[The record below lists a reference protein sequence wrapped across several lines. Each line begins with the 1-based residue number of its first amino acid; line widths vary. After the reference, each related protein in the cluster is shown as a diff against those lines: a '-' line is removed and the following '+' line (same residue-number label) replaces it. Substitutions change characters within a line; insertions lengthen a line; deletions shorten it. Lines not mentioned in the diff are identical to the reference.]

1 MDKIYFPIE
10 KTVFLPREK
19 APIGKMERVTTK
31 AKVDAIEPAQ
41 TGWLCY
47 GKLLIDLEYTPVGT
61 GREKHTEHWKQV
73 SQQMMAMGKDAREI
87 CSIVVDFIQEL
98 PDRDF
103 TYGCEFDAD
112 VQKKTWQQIAS
123 NALEIGVD
131 IALSV
136 REREKKAGRDDAAAE
151 DHCMVLEQD
160 SFSLEEKRVDAS
172 RTKKATAE
180 EPEELYYY
188 AAEEGCDMITLDTD
202 EDTVVFCPA
211 EEVNQA
217 EKTDCCGYPADM
229 DRKELCPTSEGAGS
243 KGQHLYEKQE
253 TKPIGET
260 TDCIDEMVLTG
271 DMAFTADC
279 PTKETKGA
287 KEKQEKKEMQTK
299 KKVEEKEC
307 CSMDC
312 CEAASCLAET
322 EAEVAAINE
331 QEAAPVLAT
340 PKDETLPAEES
351 AVAVEETICV
361 NEEIVLETTPIVVE
375 ESENEDCEV
384 VPLPLPGKEKHRFWK
399 GKKDKREDNGKDEE
413 MAGMMNPFSSP
424 AEKPAETKK
433 GYRLKFYVVQGGE
446 DLAAI
451 AEKHSVSPDSILAAN
466 KNISEEDI
474 RTGMVLSIP
483 M

>member
-1 MDKIYFPIE
+1 MDKIYFPVE

-31 AKVDAIEPAQ
+31 AKVDAVEPAQ

-47 GKLLIDLEYTPVGT
+47 GKLFIDLEYTPVGT
-61 GREKHTEHWKQV
+61 GREKHPEHWKQV
-73 SQQMMAMGKDAREI
+73 SQQMMAMGKEAKEI

-136 REREKKAGRDDAAAE
+136 REHQKKAVKNNASAE
-151 DHCMVLEQD
+151 EHYMVLEQD
-160 SFSLEEKRVDAS
+160 SFSLEEKPADAS

-188 AAEEGCDMITLDTD
+188 AAEEGCDMITLESD
-202 EDTVVFCPA
+202 EDTIAFCPA
-211 EEVNQA
+211 ETAKQE
-217 EKTDCCGYPADM
+217 EKTDCCGSPVDL
-229 DRKELCPTSEGAGS
+229 DRKELCPTGEGAGS
-243 KGQHLYEKQE
+243 KGQHLYEKKE
-253 TKPIGET
+253 TKSAGEK
-260 TDCIDEMVLTG
+260 TDCREEMALEG
-271 DMAFTADC
+271 DMVFTADC
-279 PTKETKGA
+279 PTTEAKSDKEKKETK
-287 KEKQEKKEMQTK
+287 TK
-299 KKVEEKEC
+299 KKAEEKENC
-307 CSMDC
+307 AMDC
-312 CEAASCLAET
+312 CESAPCLSET
-322 EAEVAAINE
+322 EAGAAG
-331 QEAAPVLAT
+331 QQDAVPVLAV
-340 PKDETLPAEES
+340 PRDEATQEEKPA
-351 AVAVEETICV
+351 AVIVEEEICV
-361 NEEIVLETTPIVVE
+361 NEEVVLDATPTGAE
-375 ESENEDCEV
+375 EDGNDNCEV

-399 GKKDKREDNGKDEE
+399 GKKDKKDDAGKDEE
-413 MAGMMNPFSSP
+413 TTGMMNPFAAP
-424 AEKPAETKK
+424 MEKPAEPKK

-451 AEKHSVSPDSILAAN
+451 AEKHGVSPDSILAAN
-466 KNISEEDI
+466 KNIGEEDI

>member
-1 MDKIYFPIE
+1 MDKIYFPVE

-31 AKVDAIEPAQ
+31 AKIDAIEPAQ

-61 GREKHTEHWKQV
+61 GREKHPEHWKQV
-73 SQQMMAMGKDAREI
+73 SQQMMAMGKDAKEI

-136 REREKKAGRDDAAAE
+136 RERQKKAEKDNSSAE

-160 SFSLEEKRVDAS
+160 SFSLEERPVDTS

-188 AAEEGCDMITLDTD
+188 AAEEGCDMITLDTND
-202 EDTVVFCPA
+202 ESITFCPA
-211 EEVNQA
+211 ETSKQE
-217 EKTDCCGYPADM
+217 EKTDCCGSPVDL
-229 DRKELCPTSEGAGS
+229 DRTELCPTGEGAGS
-243 KGQHLYEKQE
+243 KGQHLCGKKE
-253 TKPIGET
+253 TKSAEEK
-260 TDCIDEMVLTG
+260 TDCRDEMVLEG
-271 DMAFTADC
+271 DMVFTADC
-279 PTKETKGA
+279 PTIEANPDK
-287 KEKQEKKEMQTK
+287 EKKEMKTK
-299 KKVEEKEC
+299 KKAEEKENC
-307 CSMDC
+307 PVDC
-312 CEAASCLAET
+312 CEVAPCLSESEAAAE
-322 EAEVAAINE
+322 A
-331 QEAAPVLAT
+331 QEAVPVLAV
-340 PKDETLPAEES
+340 PKPEAAQEEKPA
-351 AVAVEETICV
+351 AVAVEETVCV
-361 NEEIVLETTPIVVE
+361 DEEIVLETTPIAAE
-375 ESENEDCEV
+375 EDNDGCKV

-399 GKKDKREDNGKDEE
+399 GKKDKKDDAGKDEE
-413 MAGMMNPFSSP
+413 MTGTMNPFSTP
-424 AEKPAETKK
+424 AEKPAEPKK

-451 AEKHSVSPDSILAAN
+451 AEKHCVSPDSILAAN

-483 M
+483 R